1 MVLKNN
7 FRGDIMKKT
16 IALIL
21 VIISTLSLV
30 SCKSKNSN
38 TVENTNSSEPV
49 VIRMVMKDVSP
60 KDTINQKYIGLIESA
75 MAQEGTKVKIELVEM
90 PSGNYAE
97 KLNLMLLGKDIP
109 DIIYFQ
115 GGDQQISQQGLLEDL
130 TPYIEK
136 SKYIKPNLEPQNKKR
151 LENYPYLLWIKP
163 LASKVPVMRSDWFD
177 KLSTSKKLME
187 DPTIDNYYAF
197 LKQLKAS
204 NLGGKGSPAYALT
217 AAGSMQEIDEVFD
230 QAFGNKT
237 TWIKDQAGKYIYNKV
252 SKNEK
257 EKLTFYNKL
266 YKEEILD
273 QEYLTKKWDT
283 KEKAFYENGV
293 GIIVGTAGKVIDIYE
308 GKIKKANGN
317 TVGLTVLPAAKG
329 KSQGYLPIDV
339 SKESRGIAISA
350 TSKNKDISFKILDFL
365 ASEKGQLIDRLG
377 FEGEHYVIKD
387 NKIQVTEKSQEW
399 YAKFWEPSKVELGKE
414 LEKPLLGLAGIKSLE
429 DVNKLYTEDIN
440 FIMPDEFSV
449 KWDSI
454 INLYKEYSADI
465 ITGKRPISDFD
476 KFVVEW
482 YKNGGDDIT
491 KHANKVLK

>member
-1 MVLKNN
+1 
-7 FRGDIMKKT
+7 MKKS
-16 IALIL
+16 IALML

-30 SCKSKNSN
+30 SCKPKTDDEVGKNN
-38 TVENTNSSEPV
+38 LIEPIV
-49 VIRMVMKDVSP
+49 VRMVMKDVSP
-60 KDTINQKYIGLIESA
+60 KDPIAQKYIGLIEKGL
-75 MAQEGTKVKIELVEM
+75 AQEGTKVQIKLEEM

-97 KLNLMLLGKDIP
+97 KLNLKLLGKDIP

-130 TPYIEK
+130 TPYIKK

-151 LENYPYLLWIKP
+151 LANYPYLLWIKP
-163 LASKVPVMRSDWFD
+163 LASKVPVMRSDWFN

-197 LKQLKAS
+197 LKQLKDS

-217 AAGSMQEIDEVFD
+217 AAGNTLEIDEIFD
-230 QAFGNKT
+230 QAFGNKS
-237 TWIKDQAGKYIYNKV
+237 TWIKDKNGKYIFNKV
-252 SKNEK
+252 SKSEK

-266 YKEEILD
+266 YKEGILD
-273 QEYLTKKWDT
+273 PEFLTKKWDT
-283 KEKAFYENGV
+283 KEKAFYENGAA
-293 GIIVGTAGKVIDIYE
+293 IIAGTAGKVIDIYE

-317 TVGLTVLPAAKG
+317 ATGLTVLPPAKG
-329 KSQGYLPIDV
+329 KAQGYLPIDV
-339 SKESRGIAISA
+339 SKENRGIAISS

-365 ASEKGQLIDRLG
+365 ASEKGQMIDRLG

-387 NKIQVTEKSQEW
+387 NKIQLTEKSQEW
-399 YAKFWEPSKVELGKE
+399 YAKFWEPSKISLGKE
-414 LEKPLLGLAGIKSLE
+414 LAKPLLGAAGTKSLE

-440 FIMPDEFSV
+440 FIIPEELSV

-454 INLYKEYSADI
+454 NNLYKEYSADI

-476 KFVVEW
+476 KFVTQW
-482 YKNGGDDIT
+482 YENGGEDIT
-491 KHANKVLK
+491 KHANEVLK